1 MHLPEHF
8 SEGVALLHR
17 EFRVC
22 YATLV
27 DAVHLEHLH
36 VQDRH
41 PGPILRSTAVHCTA
55 PQHQHCTALRRCTMH
70 CTAHTTRAT
79 RECASM
85 HTRTW
90 HGRARAW
97 THLGTR
103 AAGAGRWTA
112 LLNRRIRP
120 LDQPRTDESSA
131 AVPRSSQKKWISG
144 CCFWLILERRRRDF
158 RAGSG
163 GCGLKPALPGLTVA
177 ASGSWVADLA
187 RKTGGRLEGVRSIE
201 GGVRSIDFGANPKID

>member
-1 MHLPEHF
+1 M
-8 SEGVALLHR
+8 R
-17 EFRVC
+17 I
-22 YATLV
+22 YAY
-27 DAVHLEHLH
+27 E
-36 VQDRH
+36 
-41 PGPILRSTAVHCTA
+41 S
-55 PQHQHCTALRRCTMH
+55 
-70 CTAHTTRAT
+70 
-79 RECASM
+79 
-85 HTRTW
+85 
-90 HGRARAW
+90 HGRAW

-112 LLNRRIRP
+112 LLNRAAGSGRWIS
-120 LDQPRTDESSA
+120 LLNVSKSSA

>member
-103 AAGAGRWTA
+103 AGAATLLPAWAAQCLGQGAESEPSRCLGARRTCSCRCPQHSARDANNTRECASMHTRVMAWESASADAPRHTSWRWTTG
-112 LLNRRIRP
+112 
-120 LDQPRTDESSA
+120 PR
-131 AVPRSSQKKWISG
+131 
-144 CCFWLILERRRRDF
+144 C
-158 RAGSG
+158 
-163 GCGLKPALPGLTVA
+163 
-177 ASGSWVADLA
+177 
-187 RKTGGRLEGVRSIE
+187 
-201 GGVRSIDFGANPKID
+201 

>member
-55 PQHQHCTALRRCTMH
+55 PQHQHCTALRWCTMH

-90 HGRARAW
+90 RGRARAR

-103 AAGAGRWTA
+103 AGAAPATRAHSSGRQPRTAGECSCRCPQHSAHDANNTRECASMHTRVMAWESTSVDAPRHTSCWRWPLDRA
-112 LLNRRIRP
+112 AEPRRRIRGRWISLARMNLQLQCP
-120 LDQPRTDESSA
+120 GHPRKNGIGA
-131 AVPRSSQKKWISG
+131 AV
-144 CCFWLILERRRRDF
+144 
-158 RAGSG
+158 
-163 GCGLKPALPGLTVA
+163 
-177 ASGSWVADLA
+177 
-187 RKTGGRLEGVRSIE
+187 
-201 GGVRSIDFGANPKID
+201 FG

>member
-1 MHLPEHF
+1 M
-8 SEGVALLHR
+8 R
-17 EFRVC
+17 I
-22 YATLV
+22 YAYEDMAWESTSV
-27 DAVHLEHLH
+27 DAP
-36 VQDRH
+36 RH
-41 PGPILRSTAVHCTA
+41 TSCWRWPLD
-55 PQHQHCTALRRCTMH
+55 
-70 CTAHTTRAT
+70 
-79 RECASM
+79 
-85 HTRTW
+85 
-90 HGRARAW
+90 
-97 THLGTR
+97 R
-103 AAGAGRWTA
+103 AAEPPDPAAGSA
-112 LLNRRIRP
+112 YGLIVCK
-120 LDQPRTDESSA
+120 SSA

>member
-1 MHLPEHF
+1 MRIYAYEGHGVGEHERGRT
-8 SEGVALLHR
+8 SAHELL
-17 EFRVC
+17 
-22 YATLV
+22 
-27 DAVHLEHLH
+27 
-36 VQDRH
+36 
-41 PGPILRSTAVHCTA
+41 
-55 PQHQHCTALRRCTMH
+55 ALR
-70 CTAHTTRAT
+70 
-79 RECASM
+79 
-85 HTRTW
+85 
-90 HGRARAW
+90 
-97 THLGTR
+97 LDR
-103 AAGAGRWTA
+103 AAEPPDPATGSAYG
-112 LLNRRIRP
+112 LIVCK
-120 LDQPRTDESSA
+120 SSA

>member
-1 MHLPEHF
+1 MAWESTSADAPRHASWRCSGNARP
-8 SEGVALLHR
+8 
-17 EFRVC
+17 
-22 YATLV
+22 LV
-27 DAVHLEHLH
+27 RQAA
-36 VQDRH
+36 QNR
-41 PGPILRSTAVHCTA
+41 GRA
-55 PQHQHCTALRRCTMH
+55 PVGAHS
-70 CTAHTTRAT
+70 TAHTTRTTHVSAHLCI
-79 RECASM
+79 RGSW
-85 HTRTW
+85 R
-90 HGRARAW
+90 GRARAW

-112 LLNRRIRP
+112 LLGTAP
-120 LDQPRTDESSA
+120 PDPAAGSASPDESSA